1 VGKARWRHADASLPS
16 ECTDDTKFFELRDY
30 HLDRTDFGPCRLLRI
45 GPGFVQLAI
54 AFSSQIAR
62 LHSKVDRQLSK
73 AFVGRGAWQPQPT
86 ADSPD
91 A

>member
-1 VGKARWRHADASLPS
+1 MLDDA
-16 ECTDDTKFFELRDY
+16 KFLALRDY
-30 HLDRTDFGPCRLLRI
+30 HLDRTDFGRCPAGNIPPPQRVPRRLLR